1 MIISFRLRRFLRRL
15 CGTVLVLVLVASMLL
30 LSWLLWLNR
39 YVVYTRDGVRI
50 EFGNSTIF
58 PEGSAAV
65 APSIAPS
72 LPITYL
78 EETDATL
85 PPTTERDHLIGYAI
99 DITDLLTDPDA
110 LQAKLEQ
117 IPAGTPV
124 LMDVKSLRGE
134 AFYSSGVVRNSQ
146 SADLLRIDR
155 LIAWMKDRFY
165 LIARMPAFQDYWYC
179 LNNVSYGLPKKW
191 AGGALWLDGDLCY
204 WLNPAS
210 EGAMSYLVRIITEL
224 RTLGFDEVLLS
235 DFRFP
240 DTDLVDFTGDRLATL
255 TQAAADLVNTCAS
268 DTFTVSFQR
277 SDLFLSLPESR
288 TRLYLTGISASDA
301 ATIAAQALVSGPR
314 SRLFSSRNLTIP
326 DMKNSAFSVRWIPIG
341 QTPQPNKEALW
352 KFENSAPTITISCSP
367 CSTPPFPT
375 KMAGKWIF

>member
-1 MIISFRLRRFLRRL
+1 
-15 CGTVLVLVLVASMLL
+15 
-30 LSWLLWLNR
+30 
-39 YVVYTRDGVRI
+39 
-50 EFGNSTIF
+50 
-58 PEGSAAV
+58 
-65 APSIAPS
+65 
-72 LPITYL
+72 
-78 EETDATL
+78 
-85 PPTTERDHLIGYAI
+85 
-99 DITDLLTDPDA
+99 
-110 LQAKLEQ
+110 
-117 IPAGTPV
+117 
-124 LMDVKSLRGE
+124 MDVKSLRGE

-301 ATIAAQALVSGPR
+301 ATIAAQALVSDPAKQVV
-314 SRLFSSRNLTIP
+314 FLTESHDTRYEEFGVLRP
-326 DMKNSAFSVRWIPIG
+326 LDTYRAD
-341 QTPQPNKEALW
+341 
-352 KFENSAPTITISCSP
+352 APTQ
-367 CSTPPFPT
+367 
-375 KMAGKWIF
+375 